1 MKLANIVRR
10 LLKEEFYPP
19 SMENV
24 PYESGKLESFILN
37 WLDKN
42 STPEMDRKA
51 ERLGVKEFS
60 RMLAKKL
67 KIPESSMVTIQ
78 TAVSRYF
85 GI

>member
-37 WLDKN
+37 WLDK
-42 STPEMDRKA
+42 TQPQKWI
-51 ERLGVKEFS
+51 ERLRG
-60 RMLAKKL
+60 
-67 KIPESSMVTIQ
+67 
-78 TAVSRYF
+78 
-85 GI
+85 

>member
-1 MKLANIVRR
+1 
-10 LLKEEFYPP
+10 
-19 SMENV
+19 
-24 PYESGKLESFILN
+24 
-37 WLDKN
+37 
-42 STPEMDRKA
+42 MDRKA

>member
-1 MKLANIVRR
+1 
-10 LLKEEFYPP
+10 
-19 SMENV
+19 MENV
-24 PYESGKLESFILN
+24 PYESGKHESFILN

-78 TAVSRYF
+78 TVVSRYF